1 MNTLEF
7 IASLVDSLAW
17 PGVVYLFL
25 WIFQERIGS
34 LLPRL
39 VRFKH
44 KDTEVEFSE
53 AIERLEREEQPAL
66 RDSAEEG
73 EPNEQYL
80 ELLKIAEISPRA
92 AVMEAWI
99 KVETSAA
106 KAAVRAFPELD
117 EKLLRGPAQ
126 PLRLLESRVLNR
138 SETNEIRELRRLRNM
153 AAHHEDFDLGGRP
166 IEAYIDVA
174 LTMVRRLD
182 AYDSQQV

>member
-1 MNTLEF
+1 MNLLEF

-17 PGVVYLFL
+17 PGVVCLFL

-34 LLPRL
+34 LLSRL

-44 KDTEVEFSE
+44 KETELEFSE
-53 AIERLEREEQPAL
+53 GIERLKREEQPAL
-66 RDSAEEG
+66 RDAAEEA
-73 EPNEQYL
+73 EPNEQYQ
-80 ELLKIAEISPRA
+80 ELLNIAEISPRA

-106 KAAVRAFPELD
+106 KAAVRAFPDLD

-126 PLRLLESRVLNR
+126 PLKLLENKVLDK
-138 SETNEIRELRRLRNM
+138 SETNEIRELRHLRNI

-174 LTMVRRLD
+174 LAMVRRLD
-182 AYDSQQV
+182 AYGS